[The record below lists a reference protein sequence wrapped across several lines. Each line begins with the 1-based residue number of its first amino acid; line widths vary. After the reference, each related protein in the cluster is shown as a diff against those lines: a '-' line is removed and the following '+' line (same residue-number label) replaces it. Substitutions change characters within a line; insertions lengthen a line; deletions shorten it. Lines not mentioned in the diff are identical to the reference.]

1 MEQLQLGEG
10 DIIQVYKAN
19 MIIPQIAQNLTRSSN
34 IKAPSECPVCG
45 KKTSVHEENGV
56 KVLVCE
62 NEECLAKKIKSISH
76 FVSRDAM
83 NIDGMSEAT
92 IEKLVEKG
100 LLHGLAGLFTLSKY
114 KDEITEMEGF
124 GKRSFEKLVQA
135 AENAKKT
142 TVAKFVY
149 SLGIPNIG
157 LSNAKM
163 VCKYMD
169 NDFERVRHASKEEL
183 VEIDGIGEVI
193 AESFANFFEEPG
205 NNKIVDDLLEVIEFE
220 KEETNPEEEDMAGIN
235 FVITGKVNIFAN
247 RNSVKEIIE
256 ARGGKVT
263 GSVTSKTNFLIN
275 NDVLSNSSKNKKAK
289 ELDIPI
295 ITEEE
300 FIKKFDINL

>member
-1 MEQLQLGEG
+1 
-10 DIIQVYKAN
+10 
-19 MIIPQIAQNLTRSSN
+19 
-34 IKAPSECPVCG
+34 
-45 KKTSVHEENGV
+45 
-56 KVLVCE
+56 
-62 NEECLAKKIKSISH
+62 
-76 FVSRDAM
+76 
-83 NIDGMSEAT
+83 
-92 IEKLVEKG
+92 
-100 LLHGLAGLFTLSKY
+100 
-114 KDEITEMEGF
+114 
-124 GKRSFEKLVQA
+124 
-135 AENAKKT
+135 
-142 TVAKFVY
+142 
-149 SLGIPNIG
+149 
-157 LSNAKM
+157 
-163 VCKYMD
+163 MD

-300 FIKKFDINL
+300 FIKTFDINLKKYKKI